1 VVIIHLLLA
10 GDVYNQ
16 DMVTLPLAAGR
27 PMREA
32 PEALAAVE
40 AVLAGSTGM
49 LVAFSGGVDSAV
61 LAAVAHRVL
70 GDRVAAFTADSP
82 SMPRRELRRA
92 KSVAASIGV
101 THVVRQTSEMDLDA
115 YRENGRDRCYW
126 CKRTLFD
133 VCDAVAR
140 ELRLAE
146 IAYGY
151 TADDVGEHRPGHRA
165 AGESGVR
172 SPLLE
177 AGLRKA
183 EIRAVA
189 QALGLEVWDKP
200 AAPCLSSRI
209 PYGSEVST
217 GKLARIES
225 MEDLLDELGFRLF
238 RARFDGREMRIEV
251 GRDEIE
257 RAASADVRARLLAR
271 SAEAGVP
278 LVTLDLDGF
287 RSGKLDR
294 LERGGAAPHPPD
306 PLLGAPK

>member
-1 VVIIHLLLA
+1 MITVP
-10 GDVYNQ
+10 G
-16 DMVTLPLAAGR
+16 AAG
-27 PMREA
+27 A
-32 PEALAAVE
+32 PLRDGPGALAAIE
-40 AVLAGSTGM
+40 GILAASPGM

-61 LAAVAHRVL
+61 LTAVARRVL

-92 KSVAASIGV
+92 VAFAAGIGV
-101 THVVRQTSEMDLDA
+101 AHVVRQTGEMALPA
-115 YRENGRDRCYW
+115 YRENDRNRCYW
-126 CKRTLFD
+126 CKHTLFD
-133 VCDAVAR
+133 VCERVAG
-140 ELRLAE
+140 ELGFTE

-165 AGESGVR
+165 ATEFGVR

-209 PYGSEVST
+209 PYGSEVSVE
-217 GKLARIES
+217 KLGRIEAV
-225 MEDLLDELGFRLF
+225 EDLLDEMGFRLF

-251 GRDEIE
+251 GLTEIE
-257 RAASADVRARLLAR
+257 RAASTEVRARILALAQR
-271 SAEAGVP
+271 LGVP
-278 LVTLDLDGF
+278 LVTLDLEGF
-287 RSGKLDR
+287 RSGKLNDPPR
-294 LERGGAAPHPPD
+294 AA
-306 PLLGAPK
+306 G